1 MTMNDD
7 EIRNLLGTTD
17 GTVRS
22 LAEEILRLRGA
33 IRQHRDKR
41 GHELC
46 WLNDLELWSELGE
59 NSRYPHD
66 TLPVRE
72 EFLRQ
77 CAIYYESR
85 IHGTPYEDPRPE
97 RTVID

>member
-1 MTMNDD
+1 MTVNDD
-7 EIRNLLGTTD
+7 EIRALLGTTD
-17 GTVRS
+17 MTVRS
-22 LAEEILRLRGA
+22 LAEEVLRLREA
-33 IRQHRDKR
+33 IRRHRDKT

-46 WLNDLELWSELGE
+46 WLNDVELWSELGE
-59 NSRYPHD
+59 NASYPHN

-77 CAIYYESR
+77 CAHYYESR
-85 IHGTPYEDPRPE
+85 IHGTPYEEPRPE